1 MTGPERVAGDPG
13 DQDID
18 VPATV
23 AEAVDGARREV
34 TAPDAT
40 VAGAAGTVVGDVAT
54 AAPAGGPIVAGA
66 GAGVAENAEDEAAA
80 ERAALAGE
88 LFAPG
93 VGAQAG
99 PPRTPARAT
108 QVQPGASSAGGHSHG
123 PGERPRTERF
133 TSRNPDEFGTP
144 TGREEQWRFTP
155 LARMRELLEPFDAT
169 AEISVEID
177 APDQVEVRRTAGDA
191 EPVGSVLAPPDRVS
205 ALAMQRVRHAHVVTV
220 PKGTTLTEPV
230 TITVTGN
237 GELAYGHLVVDV
249 QASAD
254 AVVVLDHL
262 GSARYAANVE
272 LRVGDGASLT
282 FVTVQ
287 DWADD
292 AVHVA
297 AHAASLGRDA
307 RLRHAV
313 VTFGGDL
320 VRISPTVRFS
330 AQGADAEL
338 LGLSFADAGQ
348 HQEARLYVDHAV
360 PHCKSRV
367 TYKGALQGRD
377 AHTVWV
383 GDVRIRAE
391 GLQTDTYEL
400 NRNLLLT
407 DGARADSVPNL
418 EIETGEVAGAGHAS
432 ATGRFDDQ
440 QLFYLMSRGIPE
452 ITARRLVVRGF
463 FADVIKSLGVPAV
476 ADRLTAAVEAELA
489 AVGA

>member
-1 MTGPERVAGDPG
+1 MSAPEQAAGIAG
-13 DQDID
+13 GQEAG

-23 AEAVDGARREV
+23 AEAVDGARRN
-34 TAPDAT
+34 
-40 VAGAAGTVVGDVAT
+40 AGDPTLAAAAGDVT
-54 AAPAGGPIVAGA
+54 DAA
-66 GAGVAENAEDEAAA
+66 DEGAA

-108 QVQPGASSAGGHSHG
+108 AVQPGASSAGGHSHG
-123 PGERPRTERF
+123 PGDRPRAERF
-133 TSRNPDEFGTP
+133 TSRNPDEFGVP
-144 TGREEQWRFTP
+144 TGREEEWRFTP
-155 LARMRELLEPFDAT
+155 LARLRDLLDPFEADQALT
-169 AEISVEID
+169 VETD
-177 APDQVEVRRTAGDA
+177 APDQVEVREVAGDA
-191 EPVGSVLAPPDRVS
+191 DPVGTVLAPADRVS
-205 ALAMQRVRHAHVVTV
+205 ALALERVRRAHVVTV
-220 PKGTTLTEPV
+220 PKGTTVADPV
-230 TITVTGN
+230 TITLRGS
-237 GELAYGHLVVDV
+237 GETAYGHLVVDV
-249 QASAD
+249 QPSAD
-254 AVVVLDHL
+254 AVVVLDHV
-262 GSARYAANVE
+262 GSARLAANVE

-282 FVTVQ
+282 FLSLQ

-292 AVHVA
+292 AVHVV
-297 AHAASLGRDA
+297 AHAAELGRDA

-320 VRISPTVRFS
+320 VRVSPTVRFT
-330 AQGADAEL
+330 APGGDAEL

-360 PHCKSRV
+360 DHCRSRV

-377 AHTVWV
+377 AHTVWI
-383 GDVRIRAE
+383 GDVRIRPE
-391 GLQTDTYEL
+391 GVATDTYEL

-418 EIETGEVAGAGHAS
+418 EIETGEVTGAGHAS

-452 ITARRLVVRGF
+452 IEARRLVVRGF
-463 FADVIKSLGVPAV
+463 FADVINAIGVPAV
-476 ADRLTAAVEAELA
+476 AERLTAAVEAELM

>member
-1 MTGPERVAGDPG
+1 MSAPEQAAGVSG
-13 DQDID
+13 GQEAG

-23 AEAVDGARREV
+23 AEAVDGARRDAGDPTR
-34 TAPDAT
+34 TA
-40 VAGAAGTVVGDVAT
+40 AAGGVGD
-54 AAPAGGPIVAGA
+54 AA
-66 GAGVAENAEDEAAA
+66 DEGAA

-108 QVQPGASSAGGHSHG
+108 AVQPGASSAGGHSHG
-123 PGERPRTERF
+123 PGDRPRAERF
-133 TSRNPDEFGTP
+133 TSRNPDEFGVP
-144 TGREEQWRFTP
+144 TGREEEWRFTP
-155 LARMRELLEPFDAT
+155 LARLRDLLDPFEADQALT
-169 AEISVEID
+169 VETD
-177 APDQVEVRRTAGDA
+177 APDQVEVREVAGDA
-191 EPVGSVLAPPDRVS
+191 DPVGTVLAPADRVS
-205 ALAMQRVRHAHVVTV
+205 ALALERVRRAHVVTV
-220 PKGTTLTEPV
+220 PKGTTVAEPV
-230 TITVTGN
+230 TITLRGQ
-237 GELAYGHLVVDV
+237 GERAYGHLVVDV
-249 QASAD
+249 QPSAE
-254 AVVVLDHL
+254 AVVVLDHV
-262 GSARYAANVE
+262 GSARLAANVE

-282 FVTVQ
+282 FLSVQ

-292 AVHVA
+292 AVHVV
-297 AHAASLGRDA
+297 AHAAELGRDA

-330 AQGADAEL
+330 APGGDAEL

-360 PHCKSRV
+360 AHCRSRV

-377 AHTVWV
+377 AHTVWI
-383 GDVRIRAE
+383 GDVRIRPE

-440 QLFYLMSRGIPE
+440 QLFYLMARGIPE
-452 ITARRLVVRGF
+452 VEARRLVVRGF
-463 FADVIKSLGVPAV
+463 FADVISAIGVPAV
-476 ADRLTAAVEAELA
+476 AERLTAAVEAELA

>member
-1 MTGPERVAGDPG
+1 MGSPHP
-13 DQDID
+13 
-18 VPATV
+18 
-23 AEAVDGARREV
+23 
-34 TAPDAT
+34 APDPSGAENRTDLSEVVEAT
-40 VAGAAGTVVGDVAT
+40 AAALVEPGSDPAGAIRPAADT
-54 AAPAGGPIVAGA
+54 AAPADRPVTEGSGPAGA
-66 GAGVAENAEDEAAA
+66 RDGADEGADEGAA

-108 QVQPGASSAGGHSHG
+108 AVQPGASSAGGHSHG
-123 PGERPRTERF
+123 PGERPRAERF
-133 TSRNPDEFGTP
+133 TSRNPDEFGVP
-144 TGREEQWRFTP
+144 TGREEEWRFTP
-155 LARMRELLEPFDAT
+155 LIRMRDLLNPFEADQALT
-169 AEISVEID
+169 VETS
-177 APDQVEVRRTAGDA
+177 APDQVEVREVAGDA
-191 EPVGSVLAPPDRVS
+191 DPVGTVLAPADRVS
-205 ALAMQRVRHAHVVTV
+205 ALALERVRRAHVITV
-220 PKGTTLTEPV
+220 PKGTTVAEPV
-230 TITVTGN
+230 TITLRGQ
-237 GELAYGHLVVDV
+237 GERAYGHLVVDV
-249 QASAD
+249 QPSAE
-254 AVVVLDHL
+254 AVVVLDHV
-262 GSARYAANVE
+262 GSARLAANVE

-282 FVTVQ
+282 FLSVQ

-292 AVHVA
+292 AVHVV
-297 AHAASLGRDA
+297 AHAAQLGRDA

-330 AQGADAEL
+330 APGGDAEL

-360 PHCKSRV
+360 AHCRSRV

-377 AHTVWV
+377 AHTVWI
-383 GDVRIRAE
+383 GDVRIRPE

-440 QLFYLMSRGIPE
+440 QLFYLMARGIPE
-452 ITARRLVVRGF
+452 VEARRLVVRGF
-463 FADVIKSLGVPAV
+463 FADVISAIGVPAV
-476 ADRLTAAVEAELA
+476 AERLSAAVEAELA

>member
-1 MTGPERVAGDPG
+1 MSAPEQAAGVSG
-13 DQDID
+13 GQEAG

-23 AEAVDGARREV
+23 AEAVDGARRDAGDPTR
-34 TAPDAT
+34 TA
-40 VAGAAGTVVGDVAT
+40 AAGGVGD
-54 AAPAGGPIVAGA
+54 AA
-66 GAGVAENAEDEAAA
+66 DEGAA

-108 QVQPGASSAGGHSHG
+108 AVQPGASSAGGHSHG
-123 PGERPRTERF
+123 PGDRPRAERF
-133 TSRNPDEFGTP
+133 TSRNPDEFGVP
-144 TGREEQWRFTP
+144 TGREEEWRFTP
-155 LARMRELLEPFDAT
+155 LARLRDLLDPFEADQALT
-169 AEISVEID
+169 VETD
-177 APDQVEVRRTAGDA
+177 APDQVEVREVAGDA
-191 EPVGSVLAPPDRVS
+191 DPVGTVLAPADRVS
-205 ALAMQRVRHAHVVTV
+205 ALALERVRRAHVVTV
-220 PKGTTLTEPV
+220 PKGTTVADPV
-230 TITVTGN
+230 TITLRGN
-237 GELAYGHLVVDV
+237 GERAYGHLVVDV
-249 QASAD
+249 QPSAD
-254 AVVVLDHL
+254 AVVVLDHV
-262 GSARYAANVE
+262 GSARLAANVE

-282 FVTVQ
+282 FLSLQ

-292 AVHVA
+292 AVHVV
-297 AHAASLGRDA
+297 AHAAELGRDA

-320 VRISPTVRFS
+320 VRVSPTVRFT
-330 AQGADAEL
+330 APGGDAEL

-360 PHCKSRV
+360 DHCRSRV

-377 AHTVWV
+377 AHTVWI
-383 GDVRIRAE
+383 GDVRIRPE
-391 GLQTDTYEL
+391 GVATDTYEL

-418 EIETGEVAGAGHAS
+418 EIETGEVTGAGHAS

-452 ITARRLVVRGF
+452 IEARRLVVRGF
-463 FADVIKSLGVPAV
+463 FADVINAIGVPAV
-476 ADRLTAAVEAELA
+476 AERLTAAVEAELV